1 MQQMGFLNEK
11 STLDKSVVFAKL
23 WDDMSAP
30 KDSPSEERKTSLHTL
45 KVYMCAIQNFIFPWI
60 TEPKAEGE
68 EAPLT
73 RKQFDLINRSAI
85 RLHQN
90 RKDFVMR
97 TKNEYYVKVKASK
110 NFYEA
115 PLSFAPQI
123 NKPSKKIVTQEDTL
137 FAGKDHA
144 YKLIEKGKEY
154 KEKQMLLSKHKDA
167 A

>member
-23 WDDMSAP
+23 WEDMSAP

-73 RKQFDLINRSAI
+73 RKQFDLVNRSAI

-123 NKPSKKIVTQEDTL
+123 NKPSKKIATQEDTL

-154 KEKQMLLSKHKDA
+154 KEKQMLLSKLKDA